1 MRPFAVRAFAVTCW
15 LSAAALGA
23 QDTLTV
29 AQRDTLDRGGH
40 VVLSRERPGSPWP
53 AVTVY
58 VLIDA
63 SPEEA
68 TAVFTDYDA
77 HSGYIPSVKQSRIS
91 RTIDAATSD
100 VDYVVALPI
109 VSDERYTVQNRV
121 SVDAVEG
128 GYRVDW
134 TLVRA
139 STTKATVGHARF
151 LPYRNTRT
159 GRAGTLLE
167 YFDFVTPGSRIASM
181 GFIRKRALREMA
193 ETALAVGRRAELMRN
208 DPDALR
214 ARVSALRS
222 SVPRTSG
229 GT

>member
-1 MRPFAVRAFAVTCW
+1 MRAFTVACC

-68 TAVFTDYDA
+68 AAVFTDYNA
-77 HSGYIPSVKQSRIS
+77 HHTYIPSVKQSRIS
-91 RTIDAATSD
+91 RSIDAATSE

-109 VSDERYTVQNRV
+109 VSDERYTVLDRI
-121 SVDAVEG
+121 SMDTAGG

-151 LPYRNTRT
+151 LPYRNART

-167 YFDFVTPGSRIASM
+167 YFDFVTPGSRIAAM
-181 GFIRKRALREMA
+181 GFIRRRALREMT

-208 DPDALR
+208 DPTAMRAL
-214 ARVSALRS
+214 VSALRS

-229 GT
+229 ER